1 MAAALP
7 PSPRRGELS
16 SELRLG
22 AWPLPRFTGTASSC
36 GSSPL
41 WGDKA
46 GSVWAPVSPVLAF
59 SVAGLRLIQQLTI
72 DAATA
77 QAALGLTVKDSDR
90 ALVQDIWQEGPASIR
105 FLAERHRSAEVEV
118 CFQPLKSRVAD

>member
-1 MAAALP
+1 M
-7 PSPRRGELS
+7 
-16 SELRLG
+16 
-22 AWPLPRFTGTASSC
+22 
-36 GSSPL
+36 
-41 WGDKA
+41 
-46 GSVWAPVSPVLAF
+46 
-59 SVAGLRLIQQLTI
+59 AGLRLIQQLTI